1 MEREDD
7 MRKYLTLILSLL
19 ALMCALCVS
28 AQAEAPETEQAA
40 GKLYIETVDE
50 IDISEARRLAEAQST
65 QSPVNTENWEA
76 AKRTLKQGIQEMQD
90 DINVSRYAIPIE
102 SIKEL
107 YLEVAYE
114 NPDLFYA
121 KTGYICSYSDSSGE
135 KIAWAISPCYT
146 TDGSDERDQLTDEDK
161 QEIRRQ
167 QATLEQKLLEIMQ
180 EVRSD
185 WSDLTKAMY
194 LHDYIAIHCT
204 YDYDHKYYDAHRMLI
219 NGTPV
224 CQGYTMAYRL
234 LLNRAG
240 VTSSWV
246 QSDSLRHV
254 WSLVQLD
261 GAWYH
266 IDVTWDDSTWFAKS
280 GRKYF
285 CISEEKMKSAEL
297 RHLEKDDWVYGTD
310 VQADSKKYD
319 NYYWRDLDSPIVA
332 VGENLYYL
340 DGNQIMETNDPE
352 YQGTAKKTI
361 YGQWRGWGCYSG
373 LSSYNGRLVYN
384 TMDKIYSYDPETEQ
398 EQVLYTLT
406 DEEKQ
411 IGDIY
416 GSVINGNLLQYVLL
430 QRPSRPE
437 TIYSIQISP
446 YITVTEGGYA
456 YYLKD
461 GTLHLKRSG
470 TETGSVIAAW
480 YDGSGKLLGMRIL
493 NQQELDIPVPGAVKT
508 VKIFAAA
515 KGSYAPLCKAIELRA
530 AG

>member
-1 MEREDD
+1 MRAVSCGAMEREDD

-28 AQAEAPETEQAA
+28 AQAEAPETEQAV

-167 QATLEQKLLEIMQ
+167 QAILEQKLLEIMQ

-204 YDYDHKYYDAHRMLI
+204 YDYDYKYYDAYRMLI
-219 NGTPV
+219 NGTGV

-266 IDVTWDDSTWFAKS
+266 VDVT
-280 GRKYF
+280 
-285 CISEEKMKSAEL
+285 
-297 RHLEKDDWVYGTD
+297 
-310 VQADSKKYD
+310 
-319 NYYWRDLDSPIVA
+319 
-332 VGENLYYL
+332 
-340 DGNQIMETNDPE
+340 
-352 YQGTAKKTI
+352 
-361 YGQWRGWGCYSG
+361 
-373 LSSYNGRLVYN
+373 
-384 TMDKIYSYDPETEQ
+384 
-398 EQVLYTLT
+398 
-406 DEEKQ
+406 
-411 IGDIY
+411 
-416 GSVINGNLLQYVLL
+416 
-430 QRPSRPE
+430 
-437 TIYSIQISP
+437 
-446 YITVTEGGYA
+446 
-456 YYLKD
+456 
-461 GTLHLKRSG
+461 
-470 TETGSVIAAW
+470 
-480 YDGSGKLLGMRIL
+480 
-493 NQQELDIPVPGAVKT
+493 
-508 VKIFAAA
+508 
-515 KGSYAPLCKAIELRA
+515 
-530 AG
+530 

>member
-28 AQAEAPETEQAA
+28 AQAEAPETEQAV

-167 QATLEQKLLEIMQ
+167 QAILEQKLLEIMQ

-204 YDYDHKYYDAHRMLI
+204 YDYDYKYYDAYRMLI
-219 NGTPV
+219 NGTGV

-266 IDVTWDDSTWFAKS
+266 VDVTWDDSTWFAKS

-352 YQGTAKKTI
+352 YQGTAKKRFMGSGVDGAAIQDCRVTTA
-361 YGQWRGWGCYSG
+361 GW
-373 LSSYNGRLVYN
+373 
-384 TMDKIYSYDPETEQ
+384 
-398 EQVLYTLT
+398 
-406 DEEKQ
+406 
-411 IGDIY
+411 
-416 GSVINGNLLQYVLL
+416 
-430 QRPSRPE
+430 
-437 TIYSIQISP
+437 SITRWTRFTAMIR
-446 YITVTEGGYA
+446 
-456 YYLKD
+456 
-461 GTLHLKRSG
+461 KRSRNRCF
-470 TETGSVIAAW
+470 I
-480 YDGSGKLLGMRIL
+480 R
-493 NQQELDIPVPGAVKT
+493 
-508 VKIFAAA
+508 
-515 KGSYAPLCKAIELRA
+515 LRTKRNK
-530 AG
+530 